1 MWGYKLSSGSYQ
13 TMFRQA
19 LSGRSI
25 VSKPGGRGNSGSAEL
40 FGADNS
46 QIK

>member
-25 VSKPGGRGNSGSAEL
+25 VSQPGGRGNSEL
-40 FGADNS
+40 FGADNR